1 MVKLNGG
8 IEFVVKQTAPTA
20 TARSTLEVEKYI
32 EDTLSSGWLER
43 AALTFR
49 NCGCCIIAHVLSA
62 ENSKAILEVCRE
74 TEAGELQADPKRPGS
89 RDPERYSCSAIG
101 ERVLRGEGER
111 REQGRAWLPAAQDSI
126 SMSLTCAC
134 SPRSVECPAHLN
146 KRRHAYIEWAGKLRA
161 CLFTTWLLLDR
172 DPSTKSR
179 STHLQE
185 RQTPS
190 RRFSCQSNI
199 YLMQTET
206 RPNNVYVNTRLA

>member
-1 MVKLNGG
+1 MWDG
-8 IEFVVKQTAPTA
+8 IRKAPLVNEFCEAKEKEENRDVLGNKTLTGTIQRYVVRFGHDFITSYSVASLPLTVRNKMKEAAANAEAAGKEINPDLPYV
-20 TARSTLEVEKYI
+20 RNPDVM
-32 EDTLSSGWLER
+32 LS
-43 AALTFR
+43 
-49 NCGCCIIAHVLSA
+49 
-62 ENSKAILEVCRE
+62 
-74 TEAGELQADPKRPGS
+74 
-89 RDPERYSCSAIG
+89 
-101 ERVLRGEGER
+101 LRL
-111 REQGRAWLPAAQDSI
+111 LPAAQDSI
-126 SMSLTCAC
+126 SMPLTCAC

-206 RPNNVYVNTRLA
+206 KPNNVYVNTRLA